1 MREVFPLRSIQA
13 RKRRKGLAD
22 MDTVAGNKK
31 EKKGRKEEEGA
42 SMGAGTFLFFISM

>member
-1 MREVFPLRSIQA
+1 MRSIQA

-31 EKKGRKEEEGA
+31 EKKRHREEEGA
-42 SMGAGTFLFFISM
+42 FMDAGAFLFFISM